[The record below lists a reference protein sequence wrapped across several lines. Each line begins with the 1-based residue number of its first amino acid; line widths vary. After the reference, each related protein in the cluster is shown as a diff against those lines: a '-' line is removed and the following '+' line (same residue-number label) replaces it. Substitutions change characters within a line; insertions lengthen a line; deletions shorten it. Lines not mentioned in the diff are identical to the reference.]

1 MSSANNCG
9 RNEGRDDADEMQL
22 DKKRVKLDG
31 SQEEEARAHSI
42 IASSSLSNGLKDS
55 IDASAL
61 TNLAN
66 AALEYQQ
73 QQQQQQ
79 QKQKQQQ
86 QQQQRISVVLPICT
100 NTSIQG
106 QFLEEGIAPFV
117 TKLYELVSNKENSR
131 LVNR

>member
-1 MSSANNCG
+1 MSSGNNRG
-9 RNEGRDDADEMQL
+9 RNEGREDAEEMQL

-42 IASSSLSNGLKDS
+42 LASSSLTNGLKEP

-79 QKQKQQQ
+79 QQQK
-86 QQQQRISVVLPICT
+86 QQQRISVVLPICT

-131 LVNR
+131 LVNISQ